1 MSNPT
6 FPIDTA
12 DAADLAPLD
21 DEAVQRRIAHELERR
36 KWRLATEPALFATG
50 DAFPVR
56 VRRRWESWRQE
67 QRRGPDDKLLEQAIV
82 HEYCHLLHAA
92 LSQGDGRLQTAAVDE
107 TIAYGWPLA
116 LSHYPDRKLAEG
128 AILRAVHK
136 VWLAIH
142 KVQPGSY
149 LAFFAQVLLNEIK
162 QDHRKQKRIDEHE
175 QFDAEPGEPGDD
187 TGAACAVELDDP
199 AAAADFERMINRV
212 SAPSLHQLLR
222 DCLKNPRRE
231 HIILLHF
238 FLGLNA
244 SEVAHHLQMAVAQFY
259 VEKSR
264 ALATLKSCCPEKIR
278 SELHSRLIPSF

>member
-1 MSNPT
+1 MSTPT
-6 FPIDTA
+6 FPIE
-12 DAADLAPLD
+12 LAPLD
-21 DEAVQRRIAHELERR
+21 DEALGRRIAGELARR
-36 KWRLATEPALFATG
+36 KWRLASEPAFFAPG
-50 DAFPVR
+50 DSFHAR
-56 VRRRWESWRQE
+56 VRRRWETWRVE
-67 QRRGPDDKLLEQAIV
+67 QRRGPDDKLLEQAIA

-92 LSQGDGRLQTAAVDE
+92 LSQGNGRLQTIAVDE

-116 LSHYPDRKLAEG
+116 LRHYPDRQLAEG

-136 VWLAIH
+136 LWLNLH
-142 KVQPGSY
+142 KAQPGAY
-149 LAFFAQVLLNEIK
+149 LAYFTQILLNEIK

-187 TGAACAVELDDP
+187 DGAACAVELDDP
-199 AAAADFERMINRV
+199 AAKADFERMIHRL

-244 SEVAHHLQMAVAQFY
+244 SEVARHLQMAVAQFY

-264 ALATLKSCCPEKIR
+264 ALATLRECCPEKIR
-278 SELHSRLIPSF
+278 RELHSQMIPSF

>member
-12 DAADLAPLD
+12 DLAPLNGA
-21 DEAVQRRIAHELERR
+21 AVQQRIAHELARR

-50 DAFPVR
+50 DTFPAR

-67 QRRGPDDKLLEQAIV
+67 QRRGPDDKLLKQAIV

-116 LSHYPDRKLAEG
+116 LSHYPDRTLAEG

-136 VWLAIH
+136 LWLNIH
-142 KVQPGSY
+142 NVQPGSY

-175 QFDAEPGEPGDD
+175 QFDAQPGEPGDD
-187 TGAACAVELDDP
+187 DGAACAVEVDDP

-238 FLGLNA
+238 FVGLNA
-244 SEVAHHLQMAVAQFY
+244 SEVARQLQMAVAQFY

-264 ALATLKSCCPEKIR
+264 AVATLKVCCPEKMR
-278 SELHSRLIPSF
+278 RELQLRLIPSF